1 MPIQHYQ
8 ISTTRMLWFSP
19 LRSHFQTL
27 HTKILRACLVH
38 VFKNWKLLFENIC
51 ENTCGWKS
59 ALKYVKCC
67 LKTENCCLKIQT
79 KRPLNNLKRMLF
91 YRKKKKLKKKYFP
104 EKNICLSVWEVE
116 HAQIKKKML
125 KKNYFPTYIV
135 LV

>member
-27 HTKILRACLVH
+27 HTKILRARLVH

-51 ENTCGWKS
+51 ENTCRWKS
-59 ALKYVKCC
+59 ALKYMKCC
-67 LKTENCCLKIQT
+67 LKTENGCLKIQT
-79 KRPLNNLKRMLF
+79 KHPLNNLKRMLF
-91 YRKKKKLKKKYFP
+91 YRKKKVKKIVFSWK
-104 EKNICLSVWEVE
+104 KHMLSVWEVE